1 MRTVDFYATSSGRSP
16 VEEFLDSLTDQQ
28 AKKVVWVLR
37 LVERLD
43 IVPTQYFKK
52 LIGAEDI
59 WEIRVQFGGNIFRLL
74 GFFEQKNLVILTH
87 GFVKKTQKT
96 PLQDIML
103 AKQRKRDYLQ
113 RRNVS

>member
-1 MRTVDFYATSSGRSP
+1 MRTVDYFTTSSGRSP

-37 LVERLD
+37 LIERLD

-52 LIGAEDI
+52 LVGTENI
-59 WEIRVQFGGNIFRLL
+59 WEVRVQFGGNIFRLL
-74 GFFEQKNLVILTH
+74 GFFERENHVILTH

-96 PLQDIML
+96 PPQDIEL
-103 AKQRKRDYLQ
+103 TQQRKRDYLQ
-113 RRNVS
+113 RRKVS

>member
-1 MRTVDFYATSSGRSP
+1 MRTVNYYTTSSGRSP

-37 LVERLD
+37 LIERLD

-52 LIGAEDI
+52 LVGTEDV
-59 WEIRVQFGGNIFRLL
+59 WEVRAQSGGNIFRLL
-74 GFFEQKNLVILTH
+74 GFFERENLVILTH

-96 PLQDIML
+96 PPQDIEL
-103 AKQRKRDYLQ
+103 AQQRKRDYLQ
-113 RRNVS
+113 RRKMS